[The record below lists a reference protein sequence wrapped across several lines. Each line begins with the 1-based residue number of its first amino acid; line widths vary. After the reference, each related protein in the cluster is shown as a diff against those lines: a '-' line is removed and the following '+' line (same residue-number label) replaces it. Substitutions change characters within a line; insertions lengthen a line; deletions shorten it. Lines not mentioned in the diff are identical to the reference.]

1 MKYTKLLWVAD
12 ITFGKEA
19 RAQEKP
25 IREGPTL
32 SPGHNTY
39 TARAIYDSDT
49 TSIITPCSATTHN
62 PEHKDI
68 AEIPD
73 RWYISQIVA
82 VNVMWSGL
90 GSISHQ
96 QNIKGQ
102 NRYVCQGHYCPWILP
117 ESKHK
122 RFLWVKTSVI
132 VLQFVLR
139 IFRVSVQD
147 IWEVGVDCILLHPP
161 TNQPTNQPRTVS
173 IKTNIIVITII
184 NLQFSFPPTSSL
196 FLSIKRLQRQ
206 KCCSSY

>member
-19 RAQEKP
+19 RAQGKP

-82 VNVMWSGL
+82 VSVMWSGL
-90 GSISHQ
+90 GGASHQ

-102 NRYVCQGHYCPWILP
+102 NRYMSVRVTTVLGFYPNQNINFFFVGENQCHCSPIGSENLP
-117 ESKHK
+117 
-122 RFLWVKTSVI
+122 SVRSRY
-132 VLQFVLR
+132 LR
-139 IFRVSVQD
+139 G
-147 IWEVGVDCILLHPP
+147 WGWLHFIAPTNPP
-161 TNQPTNQPRTVS
+161 TN
-173 IKTNIIVITII
+173 
-184 NLQFSFPPTSSL
+184 
-196 FLSIKRLQRQ
+196 
-206 KCCSSY
+206 

>member
-82 VNVMWSGL
+82 VSVMWSGL
-90 GSISHQ
+90 GGISHQ

-102 NRYVCQGHYCPWILP
+102 NRYMSVRVTTVLGFYPNQNINV
-117 ESKHK
+117 
-122 RFLWVKTSVI
+122 FLWVKTSVI

-147 IWEVGVDCILLHPP
+147 IWEVEVDCILLHPL
-161 TNQPTNQPRTVS
+161 THQPTNQPAQNRFNQNQHYRYQDHKPAIFFSTD
-173 IKTNIIVITII
+173 IV
-184 NLQFSFPPTSSL
+184 LVL
-196 FLSIKRLQRQ
+196 VH
-206 KCCSSY
+206 

>member
-68 AEIPD
+68 TAEIPD

-82 VNVMWSGL
+82 VSVMWSGL
-90 GSISHQ
+90 GGIGHQ

-147 IWEVGVDCILLHPP
+147 IWEVEVDCILLHPL
-161 TNQPTNQPRTVS
+161 THQPTNQHRTVS
-173 IKTNIIVITII
+173 FKTIIIVIMIT
-184 NLQFSFPPTSSL
+184 NLQFSSPSTSSL
-196 FLSIKRLQRQ
+196 SFIKRLQRH
-206 KCCSSY
+206 KCCSS

>member
-82 VNVMWSGL
+82 VSVMWSGL

-102 NRYVCQGHYCPWILP
+102 NRYM
-117 ESKHK
+117 
-122 RFLWVKTSVI
+122 SVRVTT
-132 VLQFVLR
+132 VLGFY
-139 IFRVSVQD
+139 
-147 IWEVGVDCILLHPP
+147 P
-161 TNQPTNQPRTVS
+161 NQ
-173 IKTNIIVITII
+173 NINV
-184 NLQFSFPPTSSL
+184 FCEWKPVSL
-196 FLSIKRLQRQ
+196 FSNSFWESSECPFKIFERLRLIAFY
-206 KCCSSY
+206 CTH

>member
-82 VNVMWSGL
+82 VSVMWSGL
-90 GSISHQ
+90 GGASHQ

-102 NRYVCQGHYCPWILP
+102 NRYMSVRVTTVLGFYPNSNMNVFCGWVPVSLFSNWFWESSECPFKIFERLGLIAFYCT
-117 ESKHK
+117 H
-122 RFLWVKTSVI
+122 
-132 VLQFVLR
+132 Q
-139 IFRVSVQD
+139 
-147 IWEVGVDCILLHPP
+147 P
-161 TNQPTNQPRTVS
+161 TNQPTSPEPFQS
-173 IKTNIIVITII
+173 K
-184 NLQFSFPPTSSL
+184 PTLSL
-196 FLSIKRLQRQ
+196 SR
-206 KCCSSY
+206 S

>member
-19 RAQEKP
+19 RAQGKP

-73 RWYISQIVA
+73 QWYISQIVA
-82 VNVMWSGL
+82 VSVMWSGL

-147 IWEVGVDCILLHPP
+147 IWEVEVDCILLHPL
-161 TNQPTNQPRTVS
+161 THQPTNQHRTVS
-173 IKTNIIVITII
+173 IKTIIIVIMIT
-184 NLQFSFPPTSSL
+184 NLQFSSPSTSSL
-196 FLSIKRLQRQ
+196 SFIKRLQRH
-206 KCCSSY
+206 KCCSS